1 MSPSILVYTLPDS
14 LQPHHIVLKFITIP
28 HILSS
33 TSFALSVHT
42 KIFCF
47 AIFLELECQALGWH
61 LIYLIL
67 PNISTASYYMHVPLF
82 NYFLADELKVNL
94 PY

>member
-1 MSPSILVYTLPDS
+1 M
-14 LQPHHIVLKFITIP
+14 
-28 HILSS
+28 
-33 TSFALSVHT
+33 

-67 PNISTASYYMHVPLF
+67 PNFSTASYYMHVPLF

>member
-1 MSPSILVYTLPDS
+1 MLVCAFPDS
-14 LQPHHIVLKFITIP
+14 LHPHHIVLKFVTRIIL

-33 TSFALSVHT
+33 TSFALSVHV
-42 KIFCF
+42 KFFFF
-47 AIFLELECQALGWH
+47 AIFLELECQARGWH